1 MRVQIHRFSVS
12 NYDKN
17 LESIDQVDKQT
28 NKQTNK
34 QTLHHQSVKW

>member
-17 LESIDQVDKQT
+17 LESNDQVD
-28 NKQTNK
+28 KQTNK